1 MRIVT
6 PLLPWLL
13 LLSACSSPPKP
24 PSVDE
29 SRKRPA
35 NVLSEV
41 ELQTCRSELQNTH
54 IAANESQ
61 RLAAA
66 TMASAAQLAQTA
78 SVPSGRNAVYTVLFP
93 YGSTTAQLAD
103 PEMGRL
109 VEDARAAP
117 LIVLRGRTDGLSA
130 SPAETRV
137 ARERAEAVQAL
148 LVQAGIEPARIR
160 TTWQPAGDHAGR
172 GRQRASRR
180 PVTEQARRDRDLPRG
195 ASGTRRARL
204 GRAAGRAPA
213 PRHPHQRGAAWT
225 RDSLTIGSAA
235 ARWNRP
241 VPLRGPSS
249 ARSRE
254 KSQRPSGLSCVTRS
268 TK

>member
-1 MRIVT
+1 MRAVT
-6 PLLPWLL
+6 PLLAWLL

-41 ELQTCRSELQNTH
+41 ELQTCRSELHNTR

-66 TMASAAQLAQTA
+66 TMASAAQTA

-117 LIVLRGRTDGLSA
+117 LIVLRGRTDGVST

-137 ARERAEAVQAL
+137 ARERAESVQAL

-160 TTWQPAGDHAGR
+160 TTWQPAGDHA
-172 GRQRASRR
+172 A
-180 PVTEQARRDRDLPRG
+180 DNDLPAGR
-195 ASGTRRARL
+195 SLNRRVEIEIY
-204 GRAAGRAPA
+204 RAAPQAAVVLASDAPPDERRLPDPITSEVQHGREI
-213 PRHPHQRGAAWT
+213 H
-225 RDSLTIGSAA
+225 
-235 ARWNRP
+235 
-241 VPLRGPSS
+241 
-249 ARSRE
+249 
-254 KSQRPSGLSCVTRS
+254 
-268 TK
+268 

>member
-1 MRIVT
+1 MRAVT
-6 PLLPWLL
+6 PLLAWLL

-41 ELQTCRSELQNTH
+41 ELQTCRSELHNTR

-103 PEMGRL
+103 PAMSRL
-109 VEDARAAP
+109 IEDARAAP

-137 ARERAEAVQAL
+137 ARERAESVQAL

-160 TTWQPAGDHAGR
+160 STWQPAGDHA
-172 GRQRASRR
+172 A
-180 PVTEQARRDRDLPRG
+180 DNDLPAGR
-195 ASGTRRARL
+195 SLNRRVEIEIY
-204 GRAAGRAPA
+204 RAAPQAAVVLASDVPPDERRLPDPITSEVQHGREI
-213 PRHPHQRGAAWT
+213 H
-225 RDSLTIGSAA
+225 
-235 ARWNRP
+235 
-241 VPLRGPSS
+241 
-249 ARSRE
+249 
-254 KSQRPSGLSCVTRS
+254 
-268 TK
+268 